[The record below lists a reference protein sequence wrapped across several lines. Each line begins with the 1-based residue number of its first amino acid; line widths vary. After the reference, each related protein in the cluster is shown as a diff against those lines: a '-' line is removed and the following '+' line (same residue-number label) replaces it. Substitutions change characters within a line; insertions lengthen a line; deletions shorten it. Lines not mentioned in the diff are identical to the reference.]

1 MKKATCWLLP
11 AIVFLSLCAKAQNVE
26 PQRGEYELA
35 IKKTATPIKIDGQL
49 DEAAWQ
55 IADEAADFFLNKP
68 FDTAFASLQT
78 IVKTTFDDNYLYISA
93 ICFQPQEEI
102 TISSLKRDFEGG
114 SSDVL
119 TINLD
124 PFKDG
129 LNGFHFAVS
138 PMNVQRESLI
148 ENGEGITNYWD
159 NRWYSEV
166 VRYQDRWVVEVA
178 IPFKTLRYKLIPG
191 VNTWRINFARNSLKR
206 NEISTWV
213 PVPRNFVPNNMA
225 YMGQLIWQDPPP
237 KPGMNVAL
245 IPYVNMGWVEDY
257 PRDETNLQRQPTHS
271 DWTANAGLDAKVA
284 ITPSLNLDLTVN
296 PDFSQVEVDR
306 QVTNISRFELFF
318 PERRQFF
325 LENNDL
331 FGFYGFPDAR
341 PFFSR
346 RIGIARNPNTGLNEQ
361 VPILAGARL
370 SGKINDNW
378 RLGLLNMQTKKLDF
392 GDDAVLPTANYSF
405 ATAQRK
411 VFKRSVLGGFFVNKQ
426 NFLDG
431 LTPQQREGYQPYNR
445 VAGMEFNLYSEDN
458 RWEAESYFH
467 RSFSPEQLKNPM
479 SAAQFIGFNSPH
491 FYARGAFQ
499 YIGEGYRA
507 ESGFVPRPG
516 VQSSFVNTGYIYN
529 PGGRLAKSVNN
540 FSLNLE
546 GNYTFD
552 LKGRP
557 LDHSSVL
564 IIGITMQDQSE
575 GGIAVGKAF
584 SYLQDSDYD
593 PTNPY
598 LNPDPDVQN
607 DYSPLPAG
615 GYVFDRWYAGFE
627 SSQRNDFTFEIE
639 VEGGEF
645 YKGRQ
650 LAAFA
655 EMGYRIQPIGVVSL
669 AATYNNVKMPEPYN
683 SSQFWLIGPRAEL
696 SFSRSIFFSTFL
708 QYNTQTNNVNVN
720 SRFQW
725 RFRPVSDLFIVY
737 TDNYFAESIPAYYVK
752 SFAPKNKTLVVKI
765 TYWLNV

>member
-1 MKKATCWLLP
+1 MKKTTFWLCL
-11 AIVFLSLCAKAQNVE
+11 VMVCLSLYTNAQNGKP
-26 PQRGEYELA
+26 PQDKYEVH
-35 IKKTATPIKIDGQL
+35 IKKAAAPIKIDGLL

-55 IADEAADFFLNKP
+55 DAEEATHFFLNKP
-68 FDTAFASLQT
+68 FDTTYASLQT
-78 IVKTTFDDNYLYISA
+78 IVKLTFDDNYLYVSA
-93 ICFQPQEEI
+93 VCYQPLKEI

-119 TINLD
+119 TVNLD

-166 VRYQDRWVVEVA
+166 TRYDDRWEAEIA
-178 IPFKTLRYKLIPG
+178 IPFKTLRYKLTPG
-191 VNTWRINFARNSLKR
+191 TNTWRANFARMCLKR
-206 NEISTWV
+206 NEISTWL
-213 PVPRNFVPNNMA
+213 PVPRNFAPNNMA
-225 YMGQLIWQDPPP
+225 YMGRLIWQDPPP
-237 KPGMNVAL
+237 KPGMNVAV
-245 IPYVNMGWVEDY
+245 IPYINMGWAEDY
-257 PRDETNLQRQPTHS
+257 PRDETNLQRLPTHS
-271 DWTANAGLDAKVA
+271 DWTASAGLDAKVG

-306 QVTNISRFELFF
+306 QVTNLSRFELFF

-346 RIGIARNPNTGLNEQ
+346 RIGIAYNPNTGLNER

-378 RLGLLNMQTKKLDF
+378 RIGVLNMQTRKVNF
-392 GDDAVLPTANYSF
+392 GNDKVLPTANYSF

-411 VFKRSVLGGFFVNKQ
+411 VFKRSVLGGFFVNKE

-431 LTPQQREGYQPYNR
+431 LTSQQREGYQRYNR

-458 RWEAESYFH
+458 RWEAESYVH

-491 FYARGAFQ
+491 FYARGAYQ

-516 VQSSFVNTGYIYN
+516 VQSSFFHTGYIYN
-529 PGGRLAKSVNN
+529 PGGRLAKTVNAL
-540 FSLNLE
+540 SLNFE

-552 LKGRP
+552 LAGRP
-557 LDHSSVL
+557 LDHGNAL
-564 IIGITMQDQSE
+564 IAGITLQDQSE
-575 GGIAVGKAF
+575 GGIAVATIYSF
-584 SYLQDSDYD
+584 LQDSDYD

-607 DYSPLPAG
+607 GYSPLPAG
-615 GYVFDRWYAGFE
+615 SYVFNRWYAGFE
-627 SSQRNDFTFEIE
+627 SSQRYDFSFEFEI
-639 VEGGEF
+639 EGGEF

-650 LAAFA
+650 LAAFT
-655 EMGYRIQPIGVVSL
+655 EMGYRIQPIGVISL
-669 AATYNNVKMPEPYN
+669 AMTYNNLSMPQPHN
-683 SSQFWLIGPRAEL
+683 SSHFWLIGPRAEL
-696 SFSRSIFFSTFL
+696 SFSKSIFFSTFL
-708 QYNTQTNNVNVN
+708 QYNTQTNNVNIN

-737 TDNYFAESIPAYYVK
+737 TDNYFAEGIPRYYVS
-752 SFAPKNKTLVVKI
+752 SFAPKNKSLVVKI
-765 TYWLNV
+765 TYWLNL